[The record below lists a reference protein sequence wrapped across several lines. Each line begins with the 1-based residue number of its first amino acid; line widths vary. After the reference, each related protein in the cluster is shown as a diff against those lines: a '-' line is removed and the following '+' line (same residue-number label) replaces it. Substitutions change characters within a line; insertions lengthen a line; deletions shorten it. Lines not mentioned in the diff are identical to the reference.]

1 VVVLNVGE
9 PGLASFRLNVDG
21 MQSVAGGAQG
31 VTERRRTAQVGF
43 SSEGSMLVI
52 TARGTDSILTY
63 QVAANGTFGEGF
75 QCAGNRTLCGHSL
88 DADGS

>member
-1 VVVLNVGE
+1 
-9 PGLASFRLNVDG
+9 
-21 MQSVAGGAQG
+21 M
-31 VTERRRTAQVGF
+31 
-43 SSEGSMLVI
+43 I

-88 DADGS
+88 DVDGSGDRDRRTAAPSTTYRPGWCDVEAPNGVGGRATQTRMIWNCRAGR